1 MKDDEEDEQP
11 SRPETRSFSEE
22 VDVTSAERPSPTRI
36 ALRPHDP
43 HTGEEI
49 EREEVA
55 KGYEYE
61 RGQFVTFTPAE
72 LKALDVESSKIID
85 LETFVPRAE
94 VDPGVFQHPVL
105 RLSGRP
111 DRG

>member
-1 MKDDEEDEQP
+1 LASATNAPEIEDE
-11 SRPETRSFSEE
+11 PE
-22 VDVTSAERPSPTRI
+22 PTEQMALATPI

-49 EREEVA
+49 ERDEVR

-72 LKALDVESSKIID
+72 LKALDVESSRKSD
-85 LETFVPRAE
+85 
-94 VDPGVFQHPVL
+94 
-105 RLSGRP
+105 
-111 DRG
+111 